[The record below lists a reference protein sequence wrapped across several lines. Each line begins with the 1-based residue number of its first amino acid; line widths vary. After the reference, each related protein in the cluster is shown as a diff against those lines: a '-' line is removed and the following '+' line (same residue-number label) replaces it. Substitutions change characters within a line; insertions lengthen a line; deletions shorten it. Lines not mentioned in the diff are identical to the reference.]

1 MLSVDA
7 VPATILEEDPDED
20 VVLVAT
26 EAAEAVVVEP
36 VLEVEFVVAVP
47 FWDIASC
54 SKSACDFAAV
64 GFTEKTIPLP
74 QWPVCLQYIPESSN

>member
-7 VPATILEEDPDED
+7 VPATTLEEEPDED

-36 VLEVEFVVAVP
+36 VLEVVFVVVP

-54 SKSACDFAAV
+54 VKSACDFAAV
-64 GFTEKTIPLP
+64 GLTENTIPLP
-74 QWPVCLQYIPESSN
+74 QWPVCLQYIPELSD